1 MRSDQAGE
9 GLESLGLVDRSSCHH
24 IPAVAAPCRSWAPR
38 LELQESHEGRLDLGN
53 VAAGGT
59 GSEVG
64 SRTVAAADTEAGR
77 GIGSAGVA
85 AEVVGAAEEVELVVL
100 TINDC

>member
-1 MRSDQAGE
+1 MKAWAWWTVVHATISR
-9 GLESLGLVDRSSCHH
+9 RWR
-24 IPAVAAPCRSWAPR
+24 PTCRSWAPR